1 MKIKNLMFDLGGVIM
16 NIDRMRAVR
25 ALAAAGMRDPESLL
39 GDYGQKG
46 PFLALERGDITPDEF
61 HAQLKP
67 YFDRPVTDDEIDTA
81 FCEFLT
87 GIPVER
93 LRALEELK
101 QRGFNIYLL
110 SNTNKVMWDRYILP
124 EFTKDG
130 HDIGHYFDGVI
141 TSFDVKAYKPEAA
154 IFQAAIDRCD
164 IDPAETVFYDDSKA
178 NLDGAAAL
186 GFSTAWVT
194 DDNPFMNQIPD

>member
-16 NIDRMRAVR
+16 NIDRMNAVR

-46 PFLALERGDITPDEF
+46 PFLALERGEISPDEF
-61 HAQLKP
+61 HQQLLP
-67 YFDRPVTDDEIDTA
+67 YFDRPVTADEIDEA
-81 FCEFLT
+81 FCQFLT

-93 LRALEELK
+93 LRAIEELK
-101 QRGFNIYLL
+101 RRGFKIYLL
-110 SNTNKVMWDRYILP
+110 SNTNKVMWDRYILK

-130 HDIGHYFDGVI
+130 HDIDYYFDGVI

-154 IFQAAIDRCD
+154 IFKAAVDRYG
-164 IDPAETVFYDDSKA
+164 INPAETLFYDDSRA
-178 NLDGAAAL
+178 NLDGAAAV
-186 GFSTAWVT
+186 GFETAWVT